1 MRLQRQRRGDFGG
14 SWLCNRRNA
23 CQKSLKITH
32 TSEKSNSTAKT
43 QVLLPK
49 SCPLPADEPLR
60 CHPRRPTCRRIS
72 SANLPCISQPPSP
85 DIRTYGSG
93 SQLPTERAPP
103 PARAAARRW
112 LPPRCNQY
120 CLFSARSDSSFRRTG
135 WLHNCLL
142 KRKPDMKQ

>member
-60 CHPRRPTCRRIS
+60 CHPRRPTCRCSS

-103 PARAAARRW
+103 QHGQQHAAGSPHAAINSV
-112 LPPRCNQY
+112 C
-120 CLFSARSDSSFRRTG
+120 SARGVTAHFAGQVGFTIACSRG
-135 WLHNCLL
+135 NLI
-142 KRKPDMKQ
+142 